1 MSGAATGYA
10 RMQGAICKTMMWS
23 TLSALSKK
31 TEKESRVW
39 VDHRILPNPG
49 RRIVN
54 RVKLRLVSLG
64 AR

>member
-31 TEKESRVW
+31 QKKNPEKELASF
-39 VDHRILPNPG
+39 L
-49 RRIVN
+49 
-54 RVKLRLVSLG
+54 
-64 AR
+64 AF